1 MEISAGAEQLDV
13 NQQLQMLM
21 EQALVLPE
29 ARDEIS
35 GKRMRLDVVG
45 QNCRLALDGDPDAV
59 VVGRTFAGPGTPE
72 STFIRARIDPHAD
85 RDEGNYFEVRY
96 IKGGSP
102 NVYIKNGKQM
112 HRTVYKEEEKDLR
125 LQLALLT
132 LDRAITETNERR
144 SYRQDNMI
152 PEIVWKDDVKEGRI
166 RKLGRSIMGWLKQ
179 R

>member
-1 MEISAGAEQLDV
+1 MEISAGAEQLEV
-13 NQQLQMLM
+13 NQQLQILM
-21 EQALVLPE
+21 EQALSLPE

-35 GKRMRLDVVG
+35 GKRMRIDIVG
-45 QNCRLALDGDPDAV
+45 QNCHLPLDGDPDAV

-72 STFIRARIDPHAD
+72 STFIRARIDPLAE
-85 RDEGNYFEVRY
+85 RDEANYFEVRY

-132 LDRAITETNERR
+132 LDQAITEANERR
-144 SYRQDNMI
+144 SRRQDNMF
-152 PEIVWKDDVKEGRI
+152 PEIVWKDDVKVGRI
-166 RKLGRSIMGWLKQ
+166 RKFGRSILGWFRQ
-179 R
+179 Q